1 MEKTIKGSLIVVF
14 GVLFL
19 HVLSASID
27 FKLNSYKSS
36 DDVQV
41 VTLKE
46 RERQLDC
53 LTKNI
58 YYEAATEPF
67 EGKVGV
73 AQVTLNRAESG
84 KFPNDICRVVYQKNI
99 FYDKVICQFSWYC
112 EERPKAISK
121 SRHLTKTNNSLYNDI
136 RDLAL
141 YVYLNHEEMEDPS
154 RGALFYHADYV
165 SPGWRNMEKTNVI
178 GRHIFYIRKDLK
190 ST

>member
-99 FYDKVICQFSWYC
+99 FYDKVI
-112 EERPKAISK
+112 
-121 SRHLTKTNNSLYNDI
+121 
-136 RDLAL
+136 
-141 YVYLNHEEMEDPS
+141 
-154 RGALFYHADYV
+154 
-165 SPGWRNMEKTNVI
+165 
-178 GRHIFYIRKDLK
+178 
-190 ST
+190 